1 MTEYRK
7 KFSNFFWITEIDGKL
22 VLKNMQVIFPNV
34 SVMKFVILK
43 IFKSSKMTEIDRDND
58 RY

>member
-1 MTEYRK
+1 MTEYRQ